1 MADSPENQVFSNW
14 PNSLGV
20 QVWPPVEARY
30 NIAPSQFVACLRT
43 NFISKDYECVQLKW
57 GLVPSWAKEPRI
69 GHHLINARAETVAE
83 KPAFRK
89 AFAHPRCLVLADGF
103 YEWKGEGR
111 SKQPYYIHF
120 TDNRPFAFAGLW
132 EHWDKVAD
140 REIDSCTLITIVP
153 NAIMEPIHQRM
164 PVILHPRDYA
174 LWLDPSMCDFQHVLA
189 LLQPHPPEEMEAFP
203 VSPMVNNPLNAKPQ
217 CLQRYWCE
225 QTLVDGILRGMH
237 PIFDAGGVA
246 MS

>member
-1 MADSPENQVFSNW
+1 
-14 PNSLGV
+14 
-20 QVWPPVEARY
+20 
-30 NIAPSQFVACLRT
+30 
-43 NFISKDYECVQLKW
+43 VQLKW
-57 GLVPSWAKEPRI
+57 WHGPLMGYGALH
-69 GHHLINARAETVAE
+69 GHHLIYARAETVAE

-89 AFAHPRCLVLADGF
+89 AFAHRRCLVLADGF

-111 SKQPYYIHF
+111 SKQPYYIHL

-140 REIDSCTLITIVP
+140 REINSWTIITTVP
-153 NAIMEPIHQRM
+153 NAIVEPIHQRM
-164 PVILHPRDYA
+164 PVILHPRDYS

-189 LLQPHPPEEMEAFP
+189 LRQPHPPEEMEAFP
-203 VSPMVNNPLNAKPQ
+203 VSPMVNNPLNGNTR

-237 PIFDAGGVA
+237 PILDAGGVA